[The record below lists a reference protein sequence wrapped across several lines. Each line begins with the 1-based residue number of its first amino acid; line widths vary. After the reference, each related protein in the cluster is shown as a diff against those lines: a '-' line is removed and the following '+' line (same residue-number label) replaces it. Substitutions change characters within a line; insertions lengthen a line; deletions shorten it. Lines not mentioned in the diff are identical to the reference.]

1 VDSSAL
7 RTSILILNHS
17 FKRETCCC
25 YAPVVPLFGGSEF
38 NLGGSDRT
46 GYSQQRF
53 QSLEVPR
60 FFSEVPDFEI

>member
-1 VDSSAL
+1 VDSSVH
-7 RTSILILNHS
+7 RTSILILTHPL
-17 FKRETCCC
+17 KRETCCC
-25 YAPVVPLFGGSEF
+25 YALVVPVFRGSEF

-53 QSLEVPR
+53 QGLEVPR